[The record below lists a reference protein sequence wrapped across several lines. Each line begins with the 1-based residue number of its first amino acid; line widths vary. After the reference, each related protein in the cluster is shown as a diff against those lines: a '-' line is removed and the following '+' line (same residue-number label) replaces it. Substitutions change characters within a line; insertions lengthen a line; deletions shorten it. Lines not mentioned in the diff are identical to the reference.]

1 MLRLYFRL
9 IGARIQSQMQYK
21 ASFWFSF
28 LSFTVM
34 IALNFVTIAVL
45 VSRFG
50 TIAGWNLAE
59 VAMLYGLISIGM
71 GFAQMV
77 GRGFDGPFERM
88 MQQGAF
94 DGVLIRPMGALFQI
108 FCSEFQLM
116 RLGRV
121 AQGLATLLYSF
132 WLIEITWSLD
142 KIIVLLLAIITGFV
156 AYLAMMIISATLC
169 FWTIRMPEVV
179 NVFTFGGTQAISYP
193 LGIYDR
199 FIRNLF
205 LFVLP
210 IGFGNY
216 PATLYILGKTDPI
229 GLPVWSAWFA
239 PVFGVL
245 LMLWAILFWRFGV
258 SKYTSTGS

>member
-21 ASFWFSF
+21 TSFFFSM

-34 IALNFVTIAVL
+34 IALNFLTIAVL
-45 VSRFG
+45 LGRFG
-50 TIAGWNLAE
+50 EIAGWNLAE
-59 VAMLYGLISIGM
+59 VAILYGLISVGM
-71 GFAQMV
+71 GIAEMI
-77 GRGFDGPFERM
+77 GRGFDAPFERM

-108 FCSEFQLM
+108 FCSEFQLI
-116 RLGRV
+116 RLGRI
-121 AQGLATLLYSF
+121 AQGVAVIVYSF
-132 WLIEITWSLD
+132 WIIEIAWSVD
-142 KIIVLLLAIITGFV
+142 KIIVLLFAIIAGCIS
-156 AYLAMMIISATLC
+156 YLAMMIISATIC

-179 NVFTFGGTQAISYP
+179 NVFTFGGTQTISYP
-193 LGIYDR
+193 LSIYQR

-216 PATLYILGKTDPI
+216 PAALYVLGKSDPF
-229 GLPVWSAWFA
+229 GLPAWSAWFA
-239 PVFGVL
+239 PAFGAM
-245 LMLWAILFWRFGV
+245 LMLWAVLFWRFGV